1 MPGKFDVAIIG
12 GGVVGCAIARELS
25 RYRLRVVVLERAAD
39 VARGTSGKN
48 SGVVHTGINV
58 PTGSEKA
65 RYNVAGAQIFE
76 QYCADLDVPFI
87 RCGKVIVALTEAEVP
102 DLDGLMARGVA
113 NGVPDLEIIDRKTLK
128 KMEPNI
134 EGAGA
139 LNVPTAAIACPYT
152 LNIALAESAAA
163 GGVEFM
169 LNTPVE
175 GISGKEGAFE
185 LQTPD
190 GTVSAALIVN
200 SAGLFADKVAR
211 MAGVTRW
218 RIWPCR
224 GEYLI
229 LDKRVG
235 GLINSMVYPVPPKG
249 GAGLGIHI
257 TPTTD
262 GNILLGPS
270 ADYTNDGDD
279 VRTTAKIRRQL
290 LAEASEMLPGLTPRD
305 VITAYSGM
313 RPKLNPSRI
322 GGFGDFVVEEVP
334 EALGIMQ
341 LVGIESP
348 GLTAAPAIAEEVTD
362 WVRERI
368 PAKANPNFKKKWTA
382 VRRTREEE
390 LEVIGGLIGDDP
402 AYGEIMCRCEMV
414 TRREVIDAI
423 NNELDATSLNAIK
436 YRSRATMG
444 RCQGGFCG
452 PRIVELLI
460 EQGRSPESITLNG
473 AGSWLFMGTTED
485 LRAERK
491 ALRAKST
498 KPGDKADNKARA
510 KSGAK

>member
-25 RYRLRVVVLERAAD
+25 RYQLRVAVLERAAD

-58 PTGSEKA
+58 PTGSAKA
-65 RYNVAGAQIFE
+65 RYNVAGARVFE
-76 QYCADLDVPFI
+76 QYCADLDVPFV

-102 DLDGLMARGVA
+102 DLDSLMARGVA
-113 NGVPDLEIIDRKTLK
+113 NGVADLEIIDSATLK

-163 GGVEFM
+163 AGIEFM
-169 LNTPVE
+169 LNTPVLDIN
-175 GISGKEGAFE
+175 GQQGAFE
-185 LQTPD
+185 LETPG
-190 GTVSAALIVN
+190 GTVSAALIIN

-229 LDKRVG
+229 LDKSKG
-235 GLINSMVYPVPPKG
+235 GLINSMVYPLPPKG

-290 LAEASEMLPGLTPRD
+290 LAEASELLPGLTPRD
-305 VITAYSGM
+305 VITAYSGV

-334 EALGIMQ
+334 EAPGIMH

-348 GLTAAPAIAEEVTD
+348 GLTAAPAIADDVTG

-368 PAKANPNFKKKWTA
+368 PAKRNPGFKKKWSS

-390 LEVIGGLIGDDP
+390 LAVIGGLIEDDP
-402 AYGEIMCRCEMV
+402 AYGEIVCRCEMV
-414 TRREVIDAI
+414 TRREIIDAI

-452 PRIVELLI
+452 PRIVDLLI
-460 EQGRSPESITLNG
+460 EHGEEPGSITLNG
-473 AGSWLFMGTTED
+473 GDSWLFMGTTED

-491 ALRAKST
+491 ARRAK
-498 KPGDKADNKARA
+498 AQKARTQHA
-510 KSGAK
+510 GVK

>member
-1 MPGKFDVAIIG
+1 MSENFDVAIVG
-12 GGVVGCAIARELS
+12 GGVVGCAVARELS
-25 RYRLRVVVLERAAD
+25 RYQLKVVVLERASD

-58 PTGSEKA
+58 PVGSVKGK
-65 RYNVAGAQIFE
+65 YNVRGAEIFE
-76 QYCADLDVPFI
+76 QYCEDLNVPFE
-87 RCGKVIVALTEAEVP
+87 RCGKVIVALTEDQIP
-102 DLDGLMARGVA
+102 DLEVLKEKGESIGVKQ
-113 NGVPDLEIIDRKTLK
+113 LEIIDHDRLK
-128 KMEPNI
+128 EMEPNI

-139 LNVPTAAIACPYT
+139 INVPTAAIACPYT
-152 LNIALAESAAA
+152 LNIALAESSAAS
-163 GGVEFM
+163 GVEFM
-169 LNTPVE
+169 LDTPVT
-175 GISGKEGAFE
+175 GISGEQGDFE
-185 LQTPD
+185 LETPN
-190 GTVSAALIVN
+190 GNVSASLIVN
-200 SAGLFADKVAR
+200 SAGLFADKIAR
-211 MAGVTRW
+211 MVGVTRW

-229 LDKRVG
+229 LDKSVG
-235 GLINSMVYPVPPKG
+235 GMINSMVYPVPPKG

-290 LAEASEMLPGLTPRD
+290 LAEAGEFLPGLAPRH

-313 RPKLNPSRI
+313 RPKLVPVSV

-334 EALGIMQ
+334 EALGVMQ

-348 GLTAAPAIAEEVTD
+348 GLTAAPAIAEDVTA
-362 WVRERI
+362 WALERI
-368 PAKANPNFKKKWTA
+368 PAEKNPGFKKTWSS

-390 LEVIGGLIGDDP
+390 LEVIDDLIGEDSD
-402 AYGEIMCRCEMV
+402 YGEIMCRCEMV
-414 TRREVIDAI
+414 TKKEIVDSI

-452 PRIVELLI
+452 PRIVDLLL
-460 EQGRSPESITLNG
+460 ENGKSPESLTLKG
-473 AGSWLFMGTTED
+473 GGSWLFMGTTED
-485 LRAERK
+485 LRAEGK
-491 ALRAKST
+491 ALRA
-498 KPGDKADNKARA
+498 
-510 KSGAK
+510 GAK

>member
-1 MPGKFDVAIIG
+1 MSHKFDVAIVG

-25 RYRLRVVVLERAAD
+25 RYQLKVAVLERAAD

-58 PTGSEKA
+58 PADSVKGK
-65 RYNVAGAQIFE
+65 YNVAGAQFFE
-76 QYCADLDVPFI
+76 QYCADLDVPFD
-87 RCGKVIVALTEAEVP
+87 RCGKVIVALGESELP
-102 DLDGLMARGVA
+102 DLEALKAKGEAIGVQQ
-113 NGVPDLEIIDRKTLK
+113 LEIIDRDTLK

-169 LNTPVE
+169 LNTPVLDINGE
-175 GISGKEGAFE
+175 QGSFDLE
-185 LQTPD
+185 TPN
-190 GTVSAALIVN
+190 GTVSADLIVN

-211 MAGVTRW
+211 MVGVTRW

-229 LDKRVG
+229 LDRSKG
-235 GLINSMVYPVPPKG
+235 DMINSMVYPVPPKG

-262 GNILLGPS
+262 GNIILGPS
-270 ADYTNDGDD
+270 ADYTNDADD
-279 VRTTAKIRRQL
+279 DRTTAKVRRQL
-290 LAEASEMLPGLTPRD
+290 LAEATEFLPGISPRD

-313 RPKLNPSRI
+313 RPKLVPSSV

-334 EALGIMQ
+334 EAPGVMQ

-348 GLTAAPAIAEEVTD
+348 GLTAAPAIAEEVSR
-362 WVRERI
+362 WARERI
-368 PAKANPNFKKKWTA
+368 PAKKNPDFKKTWSS

-390 LEVIGGLIGDDP
+390 LGVIDELVAEDP
-402 AYGEIMCRCEMV
+402 GYGEIMCRCEMI
-414 TRREVIDAI
+414 TRREIVDSI
-423 NNELDATSLNAIK
+423 NNELNATSLNAIK

-452 PRIVELLI
+452 PRIVDLLI
-460 EQGRSPESITLNG
+460 KHGGAPESLTLNG
-473 AGSWLFMGTTED
+473 GGSWMFMGSTED

-491 ALRAKST
+491 AQR
-498 KPGDKADNKARA
+498 ARA
-510 KSGAK
+510 K

>member
-25 RYRLRVVVLERAAD
+25 RYQLRVAVLERAAD

-58 PTGSEKA
+58 PTGSAKA
-65 RYNVAGAQIFE
+65 RYNVAGARVFE
-76 QYCADLDVPFI
+76 QYCADLDVPFV

-102 DLDGLMARGVA
+102 DLDSLMARGVA
-113 NGVPDLEIIDRKTLK
+113 NGVADLEIIDSATLK

-139 LNVPTAAIACPYT
+139 LNVPTAAITCPYT

-163 GGVEFM
+163 AGIEFM
-169 LNTPVE
+169 LNTPVLDIN
-175 GISGKEGAFE
+175 GQQGAFE
-185 LQTPD
+185 LETPG
-190 GTVSAALIVN
+190 GTVSAALIIN

-224 GEYLI
+224 GEYLV
-229 LDKRVG
+229 LDKSKG
-235 GLINSMVYPVPPKG
+235 GLINSMVYPLPPKG

-290 LAEASEMLPGLTPRD
+290 LAEASELLPGLTPRD
-305 VITAYSGM
+305 VITAYSGV

-334 EALGIMQ
+334 EAPGIMH

-348 GLTAAPAIAEEVTD
+348 GLTAAPAIADDVTG

-368 PAKANPNFKKKWTA
+368 PAKRNPGFKKKWSS

-390 LEVIGGLIGDDP
+390 LAVIGGLIEDDP
-402 AYGEIMCRCEMV
+402 AYGEIVCRCEMV
-414 TRREVIDAI
+414 TRREIIDAI

-452 PRIVELLI
+452 PRIVDLLI
-460 EQGRSPESITLNG
+460 EHGEEPESITLNG
-473 AGSWLFMGTTED
+473 GDSWLFMGTTED

-491 ALRAKST
+491 AQRAKAQKT
-498 KPGDKADNKARA
+498 RTQHAGVK
-510 KSGAK
+510 

>member
-1 MPGKFDVAIIG
+1 MSGKFDVAIVG

-25 RYRLRVVVLERAAD
+25 RYKLSVVVLERAAD

-58 PTGSEKA
+58 PPGSVKA
-65 RYNVAGAQIFE
+65 RYNVAGARMFE
-76 QYCADLDVPFI
+76 EYCTDLDVPFI
-87 RCGKVIVALTEAEVP
+87 RCGKVIVALGEAEVP
-102 DLDGLMARGVA
+102 DLESLMARGVA
-113 NGVPDLEIIDRKTLK
+113 NGVQDLEIIDSATLK

-152 LNIALAESAAA
+152 LNIALAESSAAA
-163 GGVEFM
+163 GVEFM
-169 LNTPVE
+169 LNSPVME
-175 GISGKEGAFE
+175 IKGKQGEFE
-185 LQTPD
+185 LETPN

-200 SAGLFADKVAR
+200 SAGLFSDKVAR
-211 MAGVTRW
+211 MVGVTRW

-229 LDKRVG
+229 LDRAKG

-279 VRTTAKIRRQL
+279 VKTTASVRRQL
-290 LAEASEMLPGLTPRD
+290 LAEAAEFLPDLSPRD

-313 RPKLNPSRI
+313 RPKLVSSKV
-322 GGFGDFVVEEVP
+322 GGFGDFVIEEVP
-334 EALGIMQ
+334 EAPGVMH

-348 GLTAAPAIAEEVTD
+348 GLTAAPAIAMDVSS

-368 PAKANPNFKKKWTA
+368 PATGNPEFKKSWSS

-390 LEVIGGLIGDDP
+390 LESISELIGEDP
-402 AYGEIMCRCEMV
+402 GYGEIICRCEMV
-414 TRREVIDAI
+414 TRREIVDAI

-452 PRIVELLI
+452 PRIIDLLI
-460 EQGRSPESITLNG
+460 EHGKEPESLTLNG
-473 AGSWLFMGTTED
+473 GGSWLFMGTPED

-491 ALRAKST
+491 AQRTEVKL
-498 KPGDKADNKARA
+498 
-510 KSGAK
+510 

>member
-1 MPGKFDVAIIG
+1 MSGKFDVAIVG

-25 RYRLRVVVLERAAD
+25 RYQLKVAVLERAAD

-58 PTGSEKA
+58 PADSVKGK
-65 RYNVAGAQIFE
+65 YNVAGAQFFE
-76 QYCADLDVPFI
+76 QYCADLDVPFD
-87 RCGKVIVALTEAEVP
+87 RCGKVIVALGESELP
-102 DLDGLMARGVA
+102 DLEALKAKGEAIGVQQ
-113 NGVPDLEIIDRKTLK
+113 LEIIDRDTLK

-169 LNTPVE
+169 LNTPVLDINGE
-175 GISGKEGAFE
+175 QGSFDLE
-185 LQTPD
+185 TPN
-190 GTVSAALIVN
+190 GTVSADLIVN

-211 MAGVTRW
+211 MVGVTRW

-229 LDKRVG
+229 LDRSKG
-235 GLINSMVYPVPPKG
+235 DMINSMVYPVPPKG

-262 GNILLGPS
+262 GNIILGPS

-279 VRTTAKIRRQL
+279 VRTTAKVRRQL
-290 LAEASEMLPGLTPRD
+290 LAEATEFLPGISPRD

-313 RPKLNPSRI
+313 RPKLVPSSV

-334 EALGIMQ
+334 EAPGVMQ

-348 GLTAAPAIAEEVTD
+348 GLPAAPAIAEEVSRWT
-362 WVRERI
+362 RERL
-368 PAKANPNFKKKWTA
+368 PAKKNLNFKKTWSS

-390 LEVIGGLIGDDP
+390 LGVIDELVAEDP
-402 AYGEIMCRCEMV
+402 GYGEIMCRCEMI
-414 TRREVIDAI
+414 TRREIVDSI
-423 NNELDATSLNAIK
+423 NNELNATSLNAIK

-452 PRIVELLI
+452 PRIVDLLI
-460 EQGRSPESITLNG
+460 KHGGAPESLTLNG
-473 AGSWLFMGTTED
+473 GGSWMFMGSTED

-491 ALRAKST
+491 AQR
-498 KPGDKADNKARA
+498 ARA
-510 KSGAK
+510 K

>member
-1 MPGKFDVAIIG
+1 MSGKFDVAIVG

-25 RYRLRVVVLERAAD
+25 RYQLKVAVLERAAD

-58 PTGSEKA
+58 PADSVKGK
-65 RYNVAGAQIFE
+65 YNVAGAQFFE
-76 QYCADLDVPFI
+76 QYCADLDVPFD
-87 RCGKVIVALTEAEVP
+87 RCGKVIVALGESELP
-102 DLDGLMARGVA
+102 DLEALKAKGEAIGVQQ
-113 NGVPDLEIIDRKTLK
+113 LEIIDRDTLK

-169 LNTPVE
+169 LNTPVLD
-175 GISGKEGAFE
+175 ISGEQDSFE
-185 LQTPD
+185 IKTPN
-190 GTVSAALIVN
+190 GTVSAGLIVN

-211 MAGVTRW
+211 MVGVTRW

-229 LDKRVG
+229 LDRSKG
-235 GLINSMVYPVPPKG
+235 DMINSMVYPVPPKG

-262 GNILLGPS
+262 GNIILGPS

-279 VRTTAKIRRQL
+279 VRTTAKVRRQL
-290 LAEASEMLPGLTPRD
+290 LAEATEFLPVISPRD

-313 RPKLNPSRI
+313 RPKLVPSSV
-322 GGFGDFVVEEVP
+322 GGFGDFVVAEVP
-334 EALGIMQ
+334 EAPGVMQ

-348 GLTAAPAIAEEVTD
+348 GLTAAPAIAEEVSK
-362 WVRERI
+362 WVRERL
-368 PAKANPNFKKKWTA
+368 PVKKNPDFKKTWSS

-390 LEVIGGLIGDDP
+390 LGVIDELVAEDP
-402 AYGEIMCRCEMV
+402 GYGEIMCRCEMI
-414 TRREVIDAI
+414 TRREIIDSI
-423 NNELDATSLNAIK
+423 NNELNATSVNAIK

-452 PRIVELLI
+452 PRIVDLLI
-460 EQGRSPESITLNG
+460 KHGGAPESLTLNG
-473 AGSWLFMGTTED
+473 GGSWMFMGSTED

-491 ALRAKST
+491 AER
-498 KPGDKADNKARA
+498 ARA
-510 KSGAK
+510 K

>member
-1 MPGKFDVAIIG
+1 MSNKFDVAIIG
-12 GGVVGCAIARELS
+12 AGVVGCAIARELS
-25 RYRLRVVVLERAAD
+25 RYKLRVVVLERAAD

-48 SGVVHTGINV
+48 SGVIHTGINV
-58 PTGSEKA
+58 PAGSVKGK
-65 RYNVAGAQIFE
+65 YNVAGAQNFE
-76 QYCADLDVPFI
+76 EYCADLDVPFD
-87 RCGKVIVALTEAEVP
+87 RCGKVIVALSESELP
-102 DLDGLMARGVA
+102 DLVALKTKGEAIGVQQ
-113 NGVPDLEIIDRKTLK
+113 LEIIDRDTLK

-152 LNIALAESAAA
+152 LNIALAESSATA
-163 GGVEFM
+163 GVDFM
-169 LNTPVE
+169 LETPVTDIIGE
-175 GISGKEGAFE
+175 QGAFE
-185 LQTPD
+185 LATPD
-190 GTVSAALIVN
+190 GAVSTALIVN
-200 SAGLFADKVAR
+200 SAGLFADKVAK
-211 MAGVTRW
+211 MVGVTRW

-229 LDKRVG
+229 LDRSKG
-235 GLINSMVYPVPPKG
+235 DMINSMVYPVPPKG

-262 GNILLGPS
+262 GNIILGPS

-279 VRTTAKIRRQL
+279 VRTTAKVRRQL
-290 LAEASEMLPGLTPRD
+290 LAEATEFLPGISPRD

-313 RPKLNPSRI
+313 RPKLVPSSV

-334 EALGIMQ
+334 EALGVMQ

-348 GLTAAPAIAEEVTD
+348 GLTAAPAIAEEVAD
-362 WVRERI
+362 WARERI
-368 PAKANPNFKKKWTA
+368 PAGENPKFLNKWSS

-390 LEVIGGLIGDDP
+390 LGVIDELVAEDP
-402 AYGEIMCRCEMV
+402 SYGEIMCRCEMI
-414 TRREVIDAI
+414 TRREIVDSI

-452 PRIVELLI
+452 PRIVDLLI
-460 EQGRSPESITLNG
+460 KHGGAPESLTLNG
-473 AGSWLFMGTTED
+473 GGSWLFMGSTED

-491 ALRAKST
+491 AQRAK
-498 KPGDKADNKARA
+498 A
-510 KSGAK
+510 KT

>member
-1 MPGKFDVAIIG
+1 MSNNFDVAIIG

-25 RYRLRVVVLERAAD
+25 RYKLRVVVLERAGD

-58 PTGSEKA
+58 PPGSVKA
-65 RYNVAGAQIFE
+65 RYNVAGAENFE
-76 QYCADLDVPFI
+76 EYCADLDVPFD
-87 RCGKVIVALTEAEVP
+87 RCGKVIVALKEEEVS
-102 DLDGLMARGVA
+102 GLQSLMTRGISM
-113 NGVPDLEIIDRKTLK
+113 GIQDLEIIDRATLK
-128 KMEPNI
+128 RMEPNI
-134 EGAGA
+134 EGVAA

-152 LNIALAESAAA
+152 LNIALAESSAAA
-163 GGVEFM
+163 GVVFM
-169 LNTPVE
+169 LETPVT
-175 GISGKEGAFE
+175 GIRGEQGAFE
-185 LQTPD
+185 LTTPS
-190 GTVSAALIVN
+190 GVVSSSLIVN

-211 MAGVTRW
+211 MVGVTRW

-229 LDKRVG
+229 LDKAKGDLV
-235 GLINSMVYPVPPKG
+235 NSMVYPVPPKG

-262 GNILLGPS
+262 GNIILGPS
-270 ADYTNDGDD
+270 ADYTSDGDD

-290 LAEASEMLPGLTPRD
+290 LAEAFEFMPGFTARD

-313 RPKLNPSRI
+313 RPKLVPSSV

-334 EALGIMQ
+334 EALGVMQ

-348 GLTAAPAIAEEVTD
+348 GLTAAPAIAEDVAD
-362 WVRERI
+362 WARERI
-368 PAKANPNFKKKWTA
+368 PAGENPKFVSRWSS

-390 LEVIGGLIGDDP
+390 LDVIDELVAEDP
-402 AYGEIMCRCEMV
+402 GYGEIMCRCEMI
-414 TRREVIDAI
+414 TRREIVDSI
-423 NNELDATSLNAIK
+423 NNGLNATSLNAIK

-460 EQGRSPESITLNG
+460 EHGGAPESLTLNG
-473 AGSWLFMGTTED
+473 GGSWLFMGSTED

-491 ALRAKST
+491 TQRGRAK
-498 KPGDKADNKARA
+498 
-510 KSGAK
+510 

>member
-1 MPGKFDVAIIG
+1 MSHKFDVAIVG

-25 RYRLRVVVLERAAD
+25 RYQLKVAVLERAAD

-58 PTGSEKA
+58 PADSVKGKYT
-65 RYNVAGAQIFE
+65 VAGAQFCE
-76 QYCADLDVPFI
+76 QYCADLDVPFD
-87 RCGKVIVALTEAEVP
+87 RCGKVIVALGESELP
-102 DLDGLMARGVA
+102 DLEALKAKGEAIGVQQ
-113 NGVPDLEIIDRKTLK
+113 LEIIDRDTLK

-169 LNTPVE
+169 LNTPVLDINGE
-175 GISGKEGAFE
+175 QGSFDLE
-185 LQTPD
+185 TPN
-190 GTVSAALIVN
+190 GTVSADLIVN

-211 MAGVTRW
+211 MVGVTRW

-229 LDKRVG
+229 LDRSKG
-235 GLINSMVYPVPPKG
+235 DMINSMVYPVPPKG

-262 GNILLGPS
+262 GNIILGPS
-270 ADYTNDGDD
+270 ADYTNDADD
-279 VRTTAKIRRQL
+279 DRTTAKVRRQL
-290 LAEASEMLPGLTPRD
+290 LAEATEFLPGISPRD

-313 RPKLNPSRI
+313 RPKLVPSSV

-334 EALGIMQ
+334 EAPGVMQ

-348 GLTAAPAIAEEVTD
+348 GLTAAPAIAEEVSR
-362 WVRERI
+362 WARERI
-368 PAKANPNFKKKWTA
+368 PAKKNPDFKKTWSS

-390 LEVIGGLIGDDP
+390 LGVIDELVAEDP
-402 AYGEIMCRCEMV
+402 GYGEIMCRCEMI
-414 TRREVIDAI
+414 TRREIVDSI
-423 NNELDATSLNAIK
+423 NNELNATSLNAIK

-452 PRIVELLI
+452 PRIVDLLI
-460 EQGRSPESITLNG
+460 KHGGAPESLTLNG
-473 AGSWLFMGTTED
+473 GGSWMFMGSTED

-491 ALRAKST
+491 AQR
-498 KPGDKADNKARA
+498 ARA
-510 KSGAK
+510 K

>member
-1 MPGKFDVAIIG
+1 MSDKFDVAIIG
-12 GGVVGCAIARELS
+12 AGVVGCAIARELS
-25 RYRLRVVVLERAAD
+25 RYKLRVVVLERAAD

-58 PTGSEKA
+58 PADSVKGK
-65 RYNVAGAQIFE
+65 YNVVGAENFE
-76 QYCADLDVPFI
+76 EYCADLDVPFD
-87 RCGKVIVALTEAEVP
+87 RCGKVIVALSESELP
-102 DLDGLMARGVA
+102 DLEALKAKGEAIGVQQ
-113 NGVPDLEIIDRKTLK
+113 LEIIDRDTLK
-128 KMEPNI
+128 EMEPNI

-152 LNIALAESAAA
+152 LNIALAESSAAA
-163 GGVEFM
+163 GVDFM
-169 LNTPVE
+169 LETPVTD
-175 GISGKEGAFE
+175 ISGEQGAFE
-185 LQTPD
+185 LATPD
-190 GTVSAALIVN
+190 GAINTALIVN
-200 SAGLFADKVAR
+200 SAGLFADKVAK

-229 LDKRVG
+229 LDKAKG
-235 GLINSMVYPVPPKG
+235 NLINSMVYPVPPKG

-262 GNILLGPS
+262 GNIILGPS

-279 VRTTAKIRRQL
+279 VRTTAKVRRQL
-290 LAEASEMLPGLTPRD
+290 LAEATEFLPGISSRD

-313 RPKLNPSRI
+313 RPKLVPSSV
-322 GGFGDFVVEEVP
+322 GGFGDFVIEEVP
-334 EALGIMQ
+334 EAPGVMH

-348 GLTAAPAIAEEVTD
+348 GLTAAPAIAEEVAD
-362 WVRERI
+362 WAIERI
-368 PAKANPNFKKKWTA
+368 PSGENPKFVNKWSS

-390 LEVIGGLIGDDP
+390 LDVIDELVAEDP
-402 AYGEIMCRCEMV
+402 GYGEIMCRCEMI
-414 TRREVIDAI
+414 TRREIVDSI

-452 PRIVELLI
+452 PRIVDLLI
-460 EQGRSPESITLNG
+460 KHGGAPESLTLNG
-473 AGSWLFMGTTED
+473 GGSWMFMGSTED

-491 ALRAKST
+491 AQR
-498 KPGDKADNKARA
+498 ARA
-510 KSGAK
+510 K

>member
-1 MPGKFDVAIIG
+1 MSEKYDVAVIG
-12 GGVVGCAIARELS
+12 GGVVGSAIARELS
-25 RYRLRVVVLERAAD
+25 RYTLKVAVIERAAD

-58 PTGSEKA
+58 PHGSVKA
-65 RYNVAGAQIFE
+65 KYNVAGARMFE
-76 QYCADLDVPFI
+76 EYCADLDVPFK
-87 RCGKVIVALTEAEVP
+87 RVGKVIVALTEAEVP
-102 DLDGLMARGVA
+102 DLAGLKARGEA
-113 NGVPDLEIIDRKTLK
+113 NGVPDLEIIDRATLK

-139 LNVPTAAIACPYT
+139 LNVPTAAIACPYSLT
-152 LNIALAESAAA
+152 IALAESATASGVDFKLNSPVVGIA
-163 GGVEFM
+163 G
-169 LNTPVE
+169 T
-175 GISGKEGAFE
+175 EGAFE
-185 LQTPD
+185 IETPD
-190 GTVSAALIVN
+190 ETISAGLIVN
-200 SAGLFADKVAR
+200 SAGLNSDKIAR
-211 MAGVTRW
+211 MTGVNRW

-224 GEYLI
+224 GEYII

-290 LAEASEMLPGLTPRD
+290 LSEASEFLPGLTPRD

-313 RPKLNPSRI
+313 RPKLVPSKV
-322 GGFGDFVVEEVP
+322 GGFGDFVIEEVP
-334 EALGIMQ
+334 EAPGVMQ

-348 GLTAAPAIAEEVTD
+348 GLTAAPAIAEKVSD

-368 PAKANPNFKKKWTA
+368 STEANPGFQKKWSS
-382 VRRTREEE
+382 VHRTREDT
-390 LEVIGGLIGDDP
+390 LSIVDSLIAEDP
-402 AYGEIMCRCEMV
+402 DYGEIVCRCEMV
-414 TRREVIDAI
+414 TKREIVDAI
-423 NNELDATSLNAIK
+423 NNKLDATSLNAIK

-452 PRIVELLI
+452 PRIVDLLL
-460 EQGRSPESITLNG
+460 ENGKSPESITLNG
-473 AGSWLFMGTTED
+473 GDSWLFLGTTED
-485 LRAERK
+485 LRTERK
-491 ALRAKST
+491 AQRASQ
-498 KPGDKADNKARA
+498 
-510 KSGAK
+510 KSGATSSAKKVGAK

>member
-1 MPGKFDVAIIG
+1 MSHKFDVAIVG

-25 RYRLRVVVLERAAD
+25 RYQLKVAVLERAAD

-58 PTGSEKA
+58 PADSVKGK
-65 RYNVAGAQIFE
+65 YNVAGAQFFE
-76 QYCADLDVPFI
+76 QYCADLDVPFD
-87 RCGKVIVALTEAEVP
+87 RCGKVIVALGESELP
-102 DLDGLMARGVA
+102 DLEALKAKGEAIGVQQ
-113 NGVPDLEIIDRKTLK
+113 LEIIDRDTLK

-169 LNTPVE
+169 LNTQVLDINGE
-175 GISGKEGAFE
+175 QGSFE
-185 LQTPD
+185 LETPN
-190 GTVSAALIVN
+190 GTVSADLIVN

-211 MAGVTRW
+211 MVGVTRW

-229 LDKRVG
+229 LDRSKG
-235 GLINSMVYPVPPKG
+235 DMINSMVYPVPPKG

-262 GNILLGPS
+262 GNIILGPS

-279 VRTTAKIRRQL
+279 VRTTAKVRRQL
-290 LAEASEMLPGLTPRD
+290 LAEATEFLPGISPRD

-313 RPKLNPSRI
+313 RPKLVPSSV

-334 EALGIMQ
+334 EAPGVMQ

-348 GLTAAPAIAEEVTD
+348 GLTAAPAIAEEVSR
-362 WVRERI
+362 WARERI
-368 PAKANPNFKKKWTA
+368 PAKKNPDFKKTWSS

-390 LEVIGGLIGDDP
+390 LGVIDELVAEDP
-402 AYGEIMCRCEMV
+402 GYGEIMCRCEMI
-414 TRREVIDAI
+414 TRREIVDSI
-423 NNELDATSLNAIK
+423 NNELNATSLNAIK

-452 PRIVELLI
+452 PRIVDLLI
-460 EQGRSPESITLNG
+460 KHGGTPESLTLNG
-473 AGSWLFMGTTED
+473 GGSWMFMGSTED

-491 ALRAKST
+491 AQR
-498 KPGDKADNKARA
+498 ARA
-510 KSGAK
+510 K

>member
-1 MPGKFDVAIIG
+1 MSGKFDVAIIG
-12 GGVVGCAIARELS
+12 GGVVGCAVARELS
-25 RYRLRVVVLERAAD
+25 RYRLKVAVLERAAD

-58 PTGSEKA
+58 PTGSVKA
-65 RYNVAGAQIFE
+65 RYNVAGARMFE
-76 QYCADLDVPFI
+76 QYCDDLDVPFN
-87 RCGKVIVALTEAEVP
+87 RCGKVIVALGEAEVP
-102 DLDGLMARGVA
+102 DLDTLMARGVA
-113 NGVPDLEIIDRKTLK
+113 NGVPDLEIIDRATLK

-134 EGAGA
+134 EGAAA

-152 LNIALAESAAA
+152 LTIALAESAT
-163 GGVEFM
+163 VEGIEIM
-169 LNTPVE
+169 LNTPVV
-175 GISGKEGAFE
+175 GIRGEQGAFE
-185 LQTPD
+185 IETPN
-190 GTVSAALIVN
+190 GTVSAGLIIN
-200 SAGLFADKVAR
+200 SAGLYSDKVAR

-229 LDKRVG
+229 LDKKVG
-235 GLINSMVYPVPPKG
+235 GLINGMVYPVPPKG

-279 VRTTAKIRRQL
+279 VRTTGRIRRQL
-290 LAEASEMLPGLTPRD
+290 LKEASEFLPGLTPRD

-313 RPKLNPSRI
+313 RPKLVTSKE
-322 GGFGDFVVEEVP
+322 GGFGDFVIEEVP
-334 EALGIMQ
+334 EALGMMQ

-348 GLTAAPAIAEEVTD
+348 GLTAAPAIAEHVSD

-368 PAKANPNFKKKWTA
+368 PAKKNPGFKKKWSS
-382 VRRTREEE
+382 VRRSREEE
-390 LEVIGGLIGDDP
+390 FSALGSLIKEDP
-402 AYGEIMCRCEMV
+402 GYGEIVCRCEVV
-414 TRREVIDAI
+414 TRTEIIDAI
-423 NNELDATSLNAIK
+423 NNKLGATSLNAIK

-452 PRIVELLI
+452 PRIVDLLL
-460 EQGRSPESITLNG
+460 EQGKTPESLTLNG
-473 AGSWLFMGTTED
+473 GGSWLFIGTAED

-491 ALRAKST
+491 AQRASEKIEV
-498 KPGDKADNKARA
+498 K
-510 KSGAK
+510 

>member
-1 MPGKFDVAIIG
+1 MSHKFDVAIVG

-25 RYRLRVVVLERAAD
+25 RYQLKVAVLERAAD

-58 PTGSEKA
+58 PADSVKGK
-65 RYNVAGAQIFE
+65 YNVAGAQFFE
-76 QYCADLDVPFI
+76 QYCADLDVPFD
-87 RCGKVIVALTEAEVP
+87 RCGKVIVALGESELP
-102 DLDGLMARGVA
+102 DLEALKAKGEAIGVQQ
-113 NGVPDLEIIDRKTLK
+113 LEIIDRDTLK

-169 LNTPVE
+169 LNTPVLDINGE
-175 GISGKEGAFE
+175 QGSFDLE
-185 LQTPD
+185 TPN
-190 GTVSAALIVN
+190 GTVSADLIVN

-211 MAGVTRW
+211 MVGVTRW

-229 LDKRVG
+229 LDRSKG
-235 GLINSMVYPVPPKG
+235 DMINSMVYPVPPKG

-262 GNILLGPS
+262 GNIILGPS

-279 VRTTAKIRRQL
+279 VRTTAKVRRQL
-290 LAEASEMLPGLTPRD
+290 LAEATEFLPDISPRD

-313 RPKLNPSRI
+313 RPKLVPSSV

-334 EALGIMQ
+334 EAPGVMQ

-348 GLTAAPAIAEEVTD
+348 GLTAAPAIAEEVSR
-362 WVRERI
+362 WARERI
-368 PAKANPNFKKKWTA
+368 PAKKNPDFKKTWSS

-390 LEVIGGLIGDDP
+390 LGVIDELVAEDP
-402 AYGEIMCRCEMV
+402 GYGEIMCRCEMI
-414 TRREVIDAI
+414 TRREIVDSI
-423 NNELDATSLNAIK
+423 NNELNATSLNAIK

-452 PRIVELLI
+452 PRIVDLLI
-460 EQGRSPESITLNG
+460 KHGGAPESLTLNG
-473 AGSWLFMGTTED
+473 GGSWMFMGSTED

-491 ALRAKST
+491 AQR
-498 KPGDKADNKARA
+498 ARA
-510 KSGAK
+510 K

>member
-1 MPGKFDVAIIG
+1 MSGKFDVAIVG

-25 RYRLRVVVLERAAD
+25 RYQLKVAVLERAAD

-58 PTGSEKA
+58 PADSVKGK
-65 RYNVAGAQIFE
+65 YNVAGAQFFE
-76 QYCADLDVPFI
+76 QYCADLDVPFD
-87 RCGKVIVALTEAEVP
+87 RCGKVIVALGESELP
-102 DLDGLMARGVA
+102 DLEALKAKGEAIGVQQ
-113 NGVPDLEIIDRKTLK
+113 LEIIDRDTLK

-169 LNTPVE
+169 LNTPVLDINGE
-175 GISGKEGAFE
+175 QGSFDLE
-185 LQTPD
+185 TPN
-190 GTVSAALIVN
+190 GTVSADLIVN

-211 MAGVTRW
+211 MVGVTRW

-229 LDKRVG
+229 LDRSKG
-235 GLINSMVYPVPPKG
+235 DMINSMVYPVPPKG

-262 GNILLGPS
+262 GNIILGPS

-279 VRTTAKIRRQL
+279 VRTTAKVRRQL
-290 LAEASEMLPGLTPRD
+290 LAEATEFLPDISPRD

-313 RPKLNPSRI
+313 RPKLVPSSV

-334 EALGIMQ
+334 EAPGVMQ

-348 GLTAAPAIAEEVTD
+348 GLTAAPAIAEEVSRWT
-362 WVRERI
+362 RERL
-368 PAKANPNFKKKWTA
+368 PAKKNLNFKKTWSS

-390 LEVIGGLIGDDP
+390 LGVIDELVAEDP
-402 AYGEIMCRCEMV
+402 GYGEIMCRCEMI
-414 TRREVIDAI
+414 TRREIVDSI
-423 NNELDATSLNAIK
+423 NNELNATSLNAIK

-452 PRIVELLI
+452 PRIVDLLI
-460 EQGRSPESITLNG
+460 KHGGAPESLTLNG
-473 AGSWLFMGTTED
+473 GGSWMFMGSTED

-491 ALRAKST
+491 AQR
-498 KPGDKADNKARA
+498 ARA
-510 KSGAK
+510 K